1 LHQLIGNLGIRILD
15 ILEEF
20 LGKKGKLNEVS
31 ESWNEDWTDWSAEGW
46 DDDDYWWD
54 DGSGWYCDGYG
65 YTWQQ
70 EPVQGAEMSV
80 SHDNR
85 SDVQK
90 VGSVGSMIISPLL
103 RIHL

>member
-1 LHQLIGNLGIRILD
+1 MVNG
-15 ILEEF
+15 EF
-20 LGKKGKLNEVS
+20 RK
-31 ESWNEDWTDWSAEGW
+31 T
-46 DDDDYWWD
+46 WWD

-70 EPVQGAEMSV
+70 EPVQSAEMSV

-90 VGSVGSMIISPLL
+90 VGSLGSIIISPLL
-103 RIHL
+103 HVYESTCETVGEF